1 MQQDDGGIACFVPV
15 DPDIPFPWV
24 DVERD
29 TGNFVSALV
38 RAPAPTHLLGVSE
51 FLSYNQWVS
60 LWSAHTGVKTQFH
73 NVPVEL
79 FTADDPSG
87 LKRTMADVMKSI
99 EEFGY
104 TGGDPDV
111 ITPDEVS
118 AQCLMPG

>member
-1 MQQDDGGIACFVPV
+1 MGGRGARHRQLR
-15 DPDIPFPWV
+15 
-24 DVERD
+24 ER
-29 TGNFVSALV
+29 TRPGAG
-38 RAPAPTHLLGVSE
+38 ATHLLGVSE